1 MIFVSKNGKYIEIN
15 KINFYNDVE
24 YIKQILKVKNININ
38 DNVKKTNI
46 ANNILDVSKKNV
58 EMM

>member
-15 KINFYNDVE
+15 KINFYNDNE

-38 DNVKKTNI
+38 IKKTNI
-46 ANNILDVSKKNV
+46 ANHILDVSKKNV
-58 EMM
+58 EII